1 MYVSAFFFTTH
12 DIVTLVVFTTNDG
25 SSAGKLGPFVGKVRQ
40 DIVLSEKKYTN
51 YVFLGPVTGALTA
64 TWENLDDK
72 KWKVIFIDIVLT
84 LFGVP
89 LIKKQF
95 PADQTGIW
103 RMTYTD
109 ENFRVLYAQ
118 GGKNKKL
125 ENIYI
130 LSKATPI

>member
-1 MYVSAFFFTTH
+1 
-12 DIVTLVVFTTNDG
+12 
-25 SSAGKLGPFVGKVRQ
+25 VGKVRQ

-64 TWENLDDK
+64 TWDNLDDK
-72 KWKVIFIDIVLT
+72 KWKVIFIDIILT

-89 LIKKQF
+89 LVKKQF
-95 PADQTGIW
+95 PTGQTGVW

-130 LSKATPI
+130 LSKDTI